1 MHTIIIN
8 ADGGSDGI
16 DKFKHRR
23 ITLATTAVAS
33 TGLQPP
39 LVLLVLGYEANYKW
53 IMKYHMNSYQL
64 NKLNSILNGDD
75 DQYRQYSCY

>member
-39 LVLLVLGYEANYKW
+39 LVLLVLGYEG
-53 IMKYHMNSYQL
+53 
-64 NKLNSILNGDD
+64 KL
-75 DQYRQYSCY
+75 